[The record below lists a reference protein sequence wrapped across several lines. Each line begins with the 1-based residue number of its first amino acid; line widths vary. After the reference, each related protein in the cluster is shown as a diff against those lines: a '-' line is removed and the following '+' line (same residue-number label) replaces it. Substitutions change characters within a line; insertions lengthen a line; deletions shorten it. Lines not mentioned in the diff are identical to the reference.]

1 MLVQGLKTEKIASL
15 PQWEQMVKPFNFT
28 EEQTNQFVTN
38 MVRFISD
45 RAARAFQKH
54 LEKLKEIRRRDE
66 SRNK

>member
-1 MLVQGLKTEKIASL
+1 MASI
-15 PQWEQMVKPFNFT
+15 PEWEQMVKPFEFT
-28 EEQTNQFVTN
+28 EKQTSQFITN

-45 RAARAFQKH
+45 RAGRAFQKH